1 MLFRSRA
8 HGGEASGGV
17 DRCRRARLSHPHAT
31 LPDVEGVPALRFAA
45 AARSLGVAAR
55 AAGLEVPAFRSP
67 PRLPGANR
75 SIRRFPGGAIVAVRV
90 RGRSLAPV
98 LEDMVEG
105 VLVANRVRGEARPRL
120 RLALLAA
127 ALGDAVPG
135 PAPSPGP
142 ATAPTLTEPTR
153 VAERETQAA

>member
-1 MLFRSRA
+1 M
-8 HGGEASGGV
+8 
-17 DRCRRARLSHPHAT
+17 
-31 LPDVEGVPALRFAA
+31 EGVPALRFAT
-45 AARSLGVAAR
+45 AARSLGTAAR

-90 RGRSLAPV
+90 RDRSLAAV

-105 VLVANRVRGEARPRL
+105 VLVANRVRGAARPRL

-127 ALGDAVPG
+127 ALGDVVPGPVPG
-135 PAPSPGP
+135 PAPAAP
-142 ATAPTLTEPTR
+142 PTLTEPTR

>member
-1 MLFRSRA
+1 M
-8 HGGEASGGV
+8 
-17 DRCRRARLSHPHAT
+17 D
-31 LPDVEGVPALRFAA
+31 GVPALTFAS
-45 AARSLGVAAR
+45 AARSLGTAAR

-67 PRLPGANR
+67 PRIAGADR
-75 SIRRFPGGAIVAVRV
+75 SIRRFPGGAVVAVRV

-127 ALGDAVPG
+127 ALGDAL
-135 PAPSPGP
+135 PAPAPTPSPAGP
-142 ATAPTLTEPTR
+142 PAPTLTPPTR
-153 VAERETQAA
+153 VAERHTQAA

>member
-1 MLFRSRA
+1 MLL
-8 HGGEASGGV
+8 V
-17 DRCRRARLSHPHAT
+17 WCRRPTVSDPPANLT
-31 LPDVEGVPALRFAA
+31 VVDGVPALTFAS
-45 AARSLGVAAR
+45 AARSLGTAAR

-67 PRLPGANR
+67 PRIPGADR
-75 SIRRFPGGAIVAVRV
+75 SIRRFPGGAVVAVRV

-127 ALGDAVPG
+127 ALGDAL
-135 PAPSPGP
+135 PAPAPTPSPAGP
-142 ATAPTLTEPTR
+142 PAPTLTPPTR
-153 VAERETQAA
+153 VAERHTQAA